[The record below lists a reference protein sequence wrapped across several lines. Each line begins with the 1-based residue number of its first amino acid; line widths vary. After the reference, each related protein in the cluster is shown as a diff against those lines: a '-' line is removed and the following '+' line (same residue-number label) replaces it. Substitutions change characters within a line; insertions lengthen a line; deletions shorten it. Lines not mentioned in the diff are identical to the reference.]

1 MQLTLEW
8 VIVDDRKSKSTTVGP
23 HLPVNTAESNI
34 PAKRKMVLDAVLL
47 DSITGA
53 LGAPFLLEDPSNQFL
68 HLKRHIYLQDYWNP
82 DHSPNTWG
90 NTLADQA
97 HETWTALKTTAQ
109 YYLNVNTFT
118 LDMSTAQ

>member
-1 MQLTLEW
+1 MYALCFH
-8 VIVDDRKSKSTTVGP
+8 S
-23 HLPVNTAESNI
+23 LPPGCGNFTSFE
-34 PAKRKMVLDAVLL
+34 
-47 DSITGA
+47 GA

-68 HLKRHIYLQDYWNP
+68 HLKRHIYFQDYWNP
-82 DHSPNTWG
+82 DHSLNTWG

-118 LDMSTAQ
+118 LDTSTAQ